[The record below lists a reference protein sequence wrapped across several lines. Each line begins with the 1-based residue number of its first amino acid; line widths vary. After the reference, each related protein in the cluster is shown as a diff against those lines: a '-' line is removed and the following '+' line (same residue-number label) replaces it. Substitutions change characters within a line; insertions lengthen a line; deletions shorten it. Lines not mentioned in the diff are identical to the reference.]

1 MDTPSPTPPGTAPP
15 GALATQATTHT
26 VPMLYWVLLAVAIV
40 SEVAAT
46 TLLKFTEGFT
56 QLWPSVVVIVFYELS
71 FILLTVVTRRIAMP
85 VVYATWG
92 GVGVAMVTGVAW
104 AWMDQHL
111 DAAALLGIGMITAG
125 VIVIQG
131 FSEST
136 HA

>member
-1 MDTPSPTPPGTAPP
+1 MDAPSPPPPDTAAP
-15 GALATQATTHT
+15 GAPATQADTHT

-46 TLLKFTEGFT
+46 SLLKFTEGFT
-56 QLWPSVVVIVFYELS
+56 RLWPSVVVIAFYELS

-92 GVGVAMVTGVAW
+92 GVGVAMVTVVAW
-104 AWMDQHL
+104 AWLGQHL